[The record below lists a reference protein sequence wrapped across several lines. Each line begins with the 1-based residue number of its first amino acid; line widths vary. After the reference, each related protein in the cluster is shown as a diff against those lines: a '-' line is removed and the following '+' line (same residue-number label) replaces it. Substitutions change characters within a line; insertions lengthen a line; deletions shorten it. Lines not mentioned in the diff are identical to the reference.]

1 MFINRK
7 LIIFHLNIMEYC
19 ICSICK
25 QRSLKNTSWS
35 ISIEND
41 PEAYMCENCMNS
53 PVRIPFCSECLCTE
67 NLVQIY
73 KDGDFGVYGCEEH
86 FMNLM
91 NIFADY

>member
-1 MFINRK
+1 
-7 LIIFHLNIMEYC
+7 MESC

-25 QRSLKNTSWS
+25 QRSPKNTSLVVYFEDDS
-35 ISIEND
+35 
-41 PEAYMCENCMNS
+41 EAYMCETCVNS
-53 PVRIPFCSECLCTE
+53 PIRTAFCSECLCTE

-91 NIFADY
+91 NIYADD